1 MRPRFLMIL
10 TATALIAGSACSL
23 VFAAP
28 STDLSKAQ
36 SGTYMLDKEH
46 ANILFN
52 LSHLGFSHYF
62 GRFNSMDGTLTF
74 DAKAPENSKVN
85 ISVDV
90 GSIDTNNAKLEGELK
105 SSQWFDTPQFPNAT
119 FSSTRIEK
127 LSETTGKVYGD
138 LTLHGV
144 TKPIVLD
151 VTFNGAGTN
160 PVAMDK
166 VMLGFSGQ
174 TSIKRSEFGISQ
186 YIPMV
191 GDEVTLTIEAEF
203 SLQK

>member
-1 MRPRFLMIL
+1 MRSRFLMTIT
-10 TATALIAGSACSL
+10 TAALIAGSACSL
-23 VFAAP
+23 VLAAP
-28 STDLSKAQ
+28 STDLSKAT
-36 SGTYMLDKEH
+36 SGNYKLDKDH

-52 LSHLGFSHYF
+52 LSHLSFSHYF
-62 GRFNSMDGTLTF
+62 GRFNNMDGTLTF
-74 DAKAPENSKVN
+74 DANAPQNSKVN

-90 GSIDTNNAKLEGELK
+90 SSIDTNNATLEGELK
-105 SSQWFDTPQFPNAT
+105 SSQWFDTPKFPNAT

-160 PVAMDK
+160 PVKTDL

-174 TSIKRSEFGISQ
+174 TTIKRSDFGISQ

-203 SLQK
+203 ILQK